1 MFKNGDDSRYKYF
14 LKNNTQTSKAS
25 KKIVYPNLNLINK
38 STNNFKN
45 FQTTKSMKSKKSLN
59 RTDSTFLE
67 RNYDSYIKKILRE
80 KKLSNSSMINSY
92 KLNSY
97 LFDLRKYYDEL
108 STYNKST
115 LNKIEL
121 MSKTLREEFEKRK
134 KMEELKEIDL
144 PDERVGVK
152 NFNFNS
158 HNLSRRNIEKILFSL
173 INKKKLIADSLK
185 DQVDYNQTLEY
196 MLEVEMNKIIAK
208 KQEEQKI
215 MDKIN
220 GLKKYQKI
228 IDNNILQTF
237 KNQTSYKILNKG
249 VFKDIKLVQ
258 KINDNQSMNSEKLD
272 YIIKQKEEEIKLLEE
287 KIKELKR
294 QENTERTLTKNEL
307 KEKII
312 IAKEYEIKKNK
323 DEKRCVEVINTLSL
337 LQKFIYN
344 NSDKSF
350 DNNKLVQTKEYQ
362 ILYQLNLDEKK
373 QLDLDIKNIL
383 KEKEE
388 INNNEDKYILN
399 NEDKNQT
406 NSILYNTFNDKKFFD
421 SFYSKKNKDNINNK
435 NMTISAT
442 FRNRGKFFENK
453 NNKKSG
459 NKTSSTFYQT
469 GYDFNS
475 FFNDNNSL
483 NELIFQFNS
492 IKITKNEILNHIT
505 NLISKSD
512 FYRTQS
518 NLLGNKEINLEN
530 LKSKYTEKVRN
541 IITNNYFKFEEL
553 TRDNIKCKDFLEKNE
568 FFVNQMKKNNQ
579 KLKMETML
587 KQIKPNSEY
596 ENNNNNEEQNTLDDI
611 NINNN
616 EIKNDIIDD
625 NINSDS
631 ILFKASKDLIRH
643 IYNFFLICSD
653 SLKDIY
659 ITITR
664 DKNMILNNLEKNENN
679 SPYIEVLKKLK
690 DFYNNKEIIIGDD
703 YKLLLQYIKTLI
715 KFCKDNNINNN
726 TDNKIPKDF
735 LQQINNNL
743 IEKFYKPGEVNKTLD
758 KVFIERFLAKK
769 IPNYNNIFI
778 HFTDLTEQ
786 VIENIKSIY
795 NLIYSEENNIYL
807 KSSSKNKLLINSNN
821 TNDSQSLNSDKNI
834 NQKIKPRKTFK
845 KISSIKSSSNINS
858 NSVNSSYNNK
868 FQELC
873 EDDEDYDINETFA
886 TKKFNIK
893 KKWKVKSLDIKITN
907 KLYKPF
913 LEKTYYLRQL
923 NPNIPNIMQMTIKTA
938 KANHQISK
946 KISGASMISR
956 TINIYNNPAIDV
968 NKLCDNVYNSLV
980 KIIHKSTTKKN
991 LRSAKYRNLFNNK

>member
-1 MFKNGDDSRYKYF
+1 MFKNGDESKFKYF
-14 LKNNTQTSKAS
+14 LKNNTQTSKTS
-25 KKIVYPNLNLINK
+25 KKIVYPNLNLNGK
-38 STNNFKN
+38 LNDNFKN
-45 FQTTKSMKSKKSLN
+45 LQSSSTKSVNSKKSLN

-67 RNYDSYIKKILRE
+67 RNYDSYIQKILRE
-80 KKLSNSSMINSY
+80 KKLSNSSMINSF

-97 LFDLRKYYDEL
+97 LFNLKKHYDEL
-108 STYNKST
+108 CTYNKST
-115 LNKIEL
+115 LNKIEI
-121 MSKTLREEFEKRK
+121 MAKTLREELEKK
-134 KMEELKEIDL
+134 QKMEELKEIDL

-158 HNLSRRNIEKILFSL
+158 QNLSRKNIEKILYSL
-173 INKKKLIADSLK
+173 MNKKKFIVDSLK

-196 MLEVEMNKIIAK
+196 MLEVEMNEITSK
-208 KQEEQKI
+208 KQEELKI

-220 GLKKYQKI
+220 NLKKYQKI
-228 IDNNILQTF
+228 INDNISQTL
-237 KNQTSYKILNKG
+237 KKQKIYKILNKG
-249 VFKDIKLVQ
+249 VYNDIKLVQ
-258 KINDNQSMNSEKLD
+258 EINENQNMNSEKLD
-272 YIIKQKEEEIKLLEE
+272 NIIKQKEEEIKLLEK
-287 KIKELKR
+287 KIK
-294 QENTERTLTKNEL
+294 
-307 KEKII
+307 
-312 IAKEYEIKKNK
+312 IAKEYEIKRAK

-337 LQKFIYN
+337 LQKFIYS
-344 NSDKSF
+344 NSDKTF
-350 DNNKLVQTKEYQ
+350 DNNKLIQTKEYQ

-373 QLDLDIKNIL
+373 QLDLDIKNLL

-388 INNNEDKYILN
+388 INNNEEKYILN

-406 NSILYNTFNDKKFFD
+406 NSLYYNIFNDKKFFE
-421 SFYSKKNKDNINNK
+421 SFCSKKNKDNNKNK

-459 NKTSSTFYQT
+459 SKTSSTLYQT

-530 LKSKYTEKVRN
+530 LKTKYTEKVRN

-553 TRDNIKCKDFLEKNE
+553 TKNNIKCKDFLEKNE

-587 KQIKPNSEY
+587 KQIEQNPEY
-596 ENNNNNEEQNTLDDI
+596 DNNNEQNFLDEI

-616 EIKNDIIDD
+616 EIKFDIIDD

-631 ILFKASKDLIRH
+631 VLFKASKDLIRH

-659 ITITR
+659 IAITG
-664 DKNMILNNLEKNENN
+664 DKNMKLNNLEKNENN
-679 SPYIEVLKKLK
+679 NPYFDAFKKLK
-690 DFYNNKEIIIGDD
+690 DFYNNKEIIISDD
-703 YKLLLQYIKTLI
+703 YKLLLQYIKTLY

-726 TDNKIPKDF
+726 TDDKIPKDF
-735 LQQINNNL
+735 LKEINDNL
-743 IEKFYKPGEVNKTLD
+743 IEKFYKPGEINKNLD
-758 KVFIERFLAKK
+758 KVFINRFLVKK

-778 HFTDLTEQ
+778 HFTELTEQ

-795 NLIYSEENNIYL
+795 DLIYSEENNIYFQ
-807 KSSSKNKLLINSNN
+807 SNSKNKLLINSNN
-821 TNDSQSLNSDKNI
+821 TSDEQSLNSDKNI

-845 KISSIKSSSNINS
+845 KISSAKSTSNINS
-858 NSVNSSYNNK
+858 NSINSSYNNK

-873 EDDEDYDINETFA
+873 EDDENYDVNETFA

-893 KKWKVKSLDIKITN
+893 KKWRVKSLDKKITN

-938 KANHQISK
+938 KANHQINK
-946 KISGASMISR
+946 KISEASMISR

-968 NKLCDNVYNSLV
+968 NKLCNNVYNSLV
-980 KIIHKSTTKKN
+980 KIIHKNTSKN
-991 LRSAKYRNLFNNK
+991 NFRSAKYRNLFNNK